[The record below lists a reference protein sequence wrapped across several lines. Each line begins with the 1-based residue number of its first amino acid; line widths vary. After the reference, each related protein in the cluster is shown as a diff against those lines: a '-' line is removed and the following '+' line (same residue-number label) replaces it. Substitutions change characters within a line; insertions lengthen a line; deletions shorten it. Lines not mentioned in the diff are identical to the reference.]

1 MYRRDR
7 ISTYKLGWS
16 TAVGWSCS
24 ACPFTQISKFHL
36 WSVFLLWEWTQPS
49 ANTKFNVAPWVLCPL
64 GGSGESSSPLPVGYS
79 PLDTLSTCGWFS
91 QGGQPLVR
99 RFKGLKLAK
108 APSIGVHSQFFCLSV
123 TDTNQAVWPAW
134 SYVLAAKEGGRFF
147 SPFFHTSTEG
157 TKNIQKHRR
166 HFGKFTTWLRKGQQR
181 NLSLS
186 ALFHLYKTHC

>member
-108 APSIGVHSQFFCLSV
+108 TPSIGVHSQFFCLSV
-123 TDTNQAVWPAW
+123 TDSNQAVWPAW

-147 SPFFHTSTEG
+147 SPFFSYFHWRNQEHSETQTTFWEIHHL
-157 TKNIQKHRR
+157 TKKR
-166 HFGKFTTWLRKGQQR
+166 
-181 NLSLS
+181 S
-186 ALFHLYKTHC
+186 AEKSEFECTFPSI